1 MDLFKVIAEMNGE
14 GQNFVIPRLY
24 VKLAGG
30 HVEALV
36 LKQLVFW
43 SNKTK
48 RTDGYFYKKSEE
60 LEQETELSR
69 RQIDRIVTKL
79 VKEELIQTELKR
91 ANGAPTRHFKINQEL
106 IVSRLHQMVQSNAP
120 NGAIRMHQ
128 MVQSLTDSNTD
139 SNNSV
144 VSQDMKRLNDEYE
157 KRWGIA
163 PNGVLLSFK
172 KFVEE
177 GFDAALLIE
186 MMDFILKK
194 GKRWNY
200 AAGVLDNLEKEHG
213 VKTLEA
219 YHKLKGERQH
229 GTDRKRNG
237 GHSQAATGTRPEPRD
252 LLAEREAKLRDSGE
266 WKGFDD
272 SELNF

>member
-24 VKLAGG
+24 VRLAGG

-48 RTDGYFYKKSEE
+48 RTDGFFYKKSEE
-60 LEQETELSR
+60 LEQETDLTR
-69 RQIDRIVTKL
+69 RQIDRIVAKL
-79 VKEELIQTELKR
+79 VKENLVETELKR
-91 ANGAPTRHFKINQEL
+91 ANGAPTRHFKINQDN
-106 IVSRLHQMVQSNAP
+106 IISRLHQMVQSNAP

-128 MVQSLTDSNTD
+128 TVQSITDSNTD

-144 VSQDMKRLNDEYE
+144 VSKGMKRLNEEHE
-157 KRWGIA
+157 KKWGIA
-163 PNGVLLSFK
+163 PNTVLLSFK
-172 KFVEE
+172 TFLEE
-177 GFDAALLIE
+177 GFEVELILE
-186 MMDFILKK
+186 IMQFVSKK

-200 AAGVLDNLEKEHG
+200 AVGILENLEKENN

-219 YHKLKGERQH
+219 FNAMKGERND
-229 GTDRKRNG
+229 GANRKRNG
-237 GHSQAATGTRPEPRD
+237 GHTQASGGTRPAPRD

-266 WKGFDD
+266 WKGLDD
-272 SELNF
+272 TEPDF